1 VRPARAVVLAA
12 GQGTRM
18 WSDLPKV
25 LHLLEDRPMVVHCV
39 DAARAAGIDEILV
52 IVGYGRDQVKR
63 ALAGSA
69 VEFVVQEEQLGTG
82 HAVLQARPFLEGFD
96 GNVVVLYG
104 DMPLLAAD
112 TIRALV
118 DRRDESG
125 AAAVLLTIELENPPD
140 FGRVVRDGNGQFT
153 GIVEVRDAT
162 AEELAIREVN
172 VGPACFDAAAL
183 VGALARLGTANAQ
196 GEYYL
201 TDVFGLLAAG
211 GEKVETVVTD
221 RLEDALGINDLP
233 HLEFAEKL
241 RHIRYAERMY
251 PRVDALAR
259 ERRPRPGP
267 TTA

>member
-1 VRPARAVVLAA
+1 VRPTRAVVLAA

-18 WSDLPKV
+18 WSELPKV
-25 LHLLEDRPMVVHCV
+25 LHPLEDRPMVVHCL
-39 DAARAAGIDEILV
+39 DAARAAGIDQV
-52 IVGYGRDQVKR
+52 VVVVGYGRDQVMK
-63 ALAGSA
+63 ALAGSG

-96 GNVVVLYG
+96 GNAVVLYG
-104 DMPLLAAD
+104 DMPLLAAE

-118 DRRDESG
+118 DRRDQTG
-125 AAAVLLTIELENPPD
+125 AAAVILTIELENPPD
-140 FGRVVRDGNGQFT
+140 FGRVVRDGGGRVT
-153 GIVEVRDAT
+153 GVVEARDAT
-162 AEELAIREVN
+162 PEELAIREVN

-183 VGALARLGTANAQ
+183 VGALERLGTGNAQ

-201 TDVFGLLAAG
+201 TDVFGLLAAD
-211 GEKVETVVTD
+211 GEKVETATTD
-221 RLEDALGINDLP
+221 RLEDALGINDLQ

-259 ERRPRPGP
+259 ERRPRPDP
-267 TTA
+267 TTS